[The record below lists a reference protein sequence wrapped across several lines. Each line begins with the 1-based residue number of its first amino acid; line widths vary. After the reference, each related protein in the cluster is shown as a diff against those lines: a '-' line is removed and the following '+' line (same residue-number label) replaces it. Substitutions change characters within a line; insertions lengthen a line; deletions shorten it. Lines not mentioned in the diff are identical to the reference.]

1 MKPTLNGDNGGRDER
16 GRFTAGNRG
25 GTGNPLSKRVNRL
38 RSALLNAVSEADMQS
53 VIAALVEK
61 AKKGDVAACRVLFER
76 VLGPPIAAD
85 IIERIEILEAK
96 HES

>member
-1 MKPTLNGDNGGRDER
+1 
-16 GRFTAGNRG
+16 
-25 GTGNPLSKRVNRL
+25 
-38 RSALLNAVSEADMQS
+38 MQS